1 LQRKGLR
8 EVRLVEGGRG
18 IFEIRS
24 DGRVLYSKQQTGRF
38 PTDPELDALV
48 PDT

>member
-1 LQRKGLR
+1 LQRKGQR

-18 IFEIRS
+18 IFEIRD

-38 PTDPELDALV
+38 PTDAELDALL
-48 PDT
+48 PDA